1 MAHGEMRLDTG
12 RFEDITP
19 ATPEMESSTLEA
31 IRPMPCKQMG
41 RLPIRTGTPTLPN
54 QSYLVKQMQAKMT
67 AALSVLMY
75 DLGAAC
81 FNPPHPWQNPNSV
94 LTYTSGWRRE
104 HQNFVITGSP
114 FPNVTFTGARWDPEN
129 GKVNYGLKKVAK
141 DAVKQDDGL
150 TKIIRNDTDGDI
162 HVSYSQAISLT
173 NSFSSSITKG
183 LNEDLEVSSETTV
196 SGEYAG
202 VSAEEKLGVSFG
214 IEKTSEESKEESQE
228 GTRDEALAI
237 DFDAEARKYYLIT
250 ILKEQGN
257 FYQAFR
263 HRRGAGLRCPH
274 EPEYEDMAHP
284 EERAPHIASGHFGQ
298 GRRGRPAPVRPRL
311 RHRPPA
317 HAGLLGRRPGPR
329 EGCGQLDRRPREPPH
344 PGERPESGHPGQERG
359 LPRRAAWQRRAR
371 SAGAPAGTR
380 TLAREAR
387 RH

>member
-1 MAHGEMRLDTG
+1 M
-12 RFEDITP
+12 
-19 ATPEMESSTLEA
+19 
-31 IRPMPCKQMG
+31 
-41 RLPIRTGTPTLPN
+41 IRTGTPTLPN

-196 SGEYAG
+196 SGSYAG

-237 DFDAEARKYYLIT
+237 DFDATAGLYYLIT

-257 FYQAFR
+257 FYQDFDIDAVQDFDVR
-263 HRRGAGLRCPH
+263 MNLNTKTWHTRRN
-274 EPEYEDMAHP
+274 
-284 EERAPHIASGHFGQ
+284 
-298 GRRGRPAPVRPRL
+298 GRRISRPDISVRGGVE
-311 RHRPPA
+311 
-317 HAGLLGRRPGPR
+317 GLLQFVHGF
-329 EGCGQLDRRPREPPH
+329 DTDHPH
-344 PGERPESGHPGQERG
+344 MQGY
-359 LPRRAAWQRRAR
+359 WDV
-371 SAGAPAGTR
+371 APARVKAAVNWIADPVNRRIQVSGRNQGTLDKNADFHVELLGNGVPDP
-380 TLAREAR
+380 LAHLPVENALGLSG
-387 RH
+387 